1 MTLGRPG
8 PSDEN
13 MGRYTKMIPSV
24 RLQTDRYTVL
34 LAALAV
40 LGAALVLLR
49 EITYGVGLEWDS
61 INYISVARNLLA
73 GEGFVQIF
81 GSGVYTRWPPLYP
94 IMLAASGFL
103 VFDPR
108 DVAGPLNAVIFG
120 LTIFAAGKWLLL
132 RIQSRFLI
140 LWACLAIV
148 LSIPLTRV
156 AAWAFSEVPFIL
168 FVTLALART
177 DNFLTDGKRSDLLW
191 AAAFTALA
199 CLTRYIGVTLIMAIM
214 PLLILRPSV
223 TLLEKVKHSLAY
235 ALISLTPISLWVL
248 SNIVR
253 VGEPGGPRQPPD
265 DTLSGS
271 LESILGDLSRWVI
284 FFPTS
289 GSVRFAAVALV
300 GIALLALGAA
310 VGYVVARS
318 IRKDSPLQGWSPF
331 SLFGGFAL
339 VYLVSLSVLGAVTF
353 VSPLSGRMTA
363 PAYIPLLFAGVFA
376 LDRFLTSERSRAL
389 RGNVFDLP
397 IVRTFLRGRKPITPL
412 AAGFLLAASL
422 WLLVHA
428 PLNAREILL
437 ANGDRGLGFAS
448 SKWTDSEVLEYMRK
462 ASIDERV
469 ISSSP
474 TVYAYANVR
483 EYVFLSLGLDKARR
497 KIEDAADGDHVVWFD
512 SNAAD
517 YAYGVPELL
526 ALPELEVVADLHD
539 GVIFRIDKG
548 AR

>member
-1 MTLGRPG
+1 MR
-8 PSDEN
+8 
-13 MGRYTKMIPSV
+13 RYAKMIPST
-24 RLQTDRYTVL
+24 RLQIDRCTVL

-94 IMLAASGFL
+94 LLLAASGFL

-120 LTIFAAGKWLLL
+120 LTIFVAGQWLRR
-132 RIQSRFLI
+132 RIQSRFLV

-156 AAWAFSEVPFIL
+156 AAWAFSEGPFIL
-168 FVTLALART
+168 FVTLALVRT
-177 DNFLTDGKRSDLLW
+177 DDFLTDGKRADLIW
-191 AAAFTALA
+191 AAVFTALA
-199 CLTRYIGVTLIMAIM
+199 CLSRYIGVTLIVAIL
-214 PLLILRPSV
+214 PLLMLRPGV
-223 TLLEKVKHSLAY
+223 AFLEKVKHSVAY
-235 ALISLTPISLWVL
+235 AMISLVPIGLWSM

-253 VGEPGGPRQPPD
+253 VGEPGGTRQPPGA
-265 DTLSGS
+265 TLVGA
-271 LESILGDLSRWVI
+271 LNSILGDLSRWVI

-289 GSVRFAAVALV
+289 GGVRFVAVVLV
-300 GIALLALGAA
+300 GIALIALAAA
-310 VGYVVARS
+310 VGYVAARS
-318 IRKDSPLQGWSPF
+318 MRRDSPLRGWSPF

-339 VYLVSLSVLGAVTF
+339 VYLVSIAVLGAVTF

-363 PAYIPLLFAGVFA
+363 PAYIPLLFVGVFA
-376 LDRFLTSERSRAL
+376 LDKFLISERSRAL
-389 RGNVFDLP
+389 GGNALDLP
-397 IVRTFLRGRKPITPL
+397 IVRTILRGRKPI
-412 AAGFLLAASL
+412 GLLAVGILLVASL
-422 WLLVHA
+422 WLLAHA

-448 SKWTDSEVLEYMRK
+448 AKWIDSEVLEYMRE

-483 EYVFLSLGLDKARR
+483 EYVFLSLGLDKARQ
-497 KIEDAADGDHVVWFD
+497 KIEDATEGDHVVWFN
-512 SNAAD
+512 SSAAD
-517 YAYGVPELL
+517 YTYGVPELL
-526 ALPELEVVADLHD
+526 ALPELELVADLPD
-539 GVIFRIDKG
+539 GVIFRVVEE